1 MIVLG
6 GAVFVRS
13 LSLHGAVVRADEPL
27 LIKAM
32 RVLQMVGEAH
42 RLGRPI
48 NESKVFSWINSDVYQ
63 RQRIFRALG
72 ELRLIGIGVHG
83 EWILGRDLQAVSV
96 WQLYQLLPDDLTEA
110 KLAAVKEFPRLIEML
125 NVARR
130 SNAEQ
135 LSASLK
141 EVV

>member
-48 NESKVFSWINSDVYQ
+48 NESKVFRWINSDVYN
-63 RQRIFRALG
+63 
-72 ELRLIGIGVHG
+72 
-83 EWILGRDLQAVSV
+83 DSV
-96 WQLYQLLPDDLTEA
+96 FFERWA
-110 KLAAVKEFPRLIEML
+110 
-125 NVARR
+125 N
-130 SNAEQ
+130 SG
-135 LSASLK
+135 
-141 EVV
+141 